1 MTAFR
6 INLMREIV
14 PPPARRARI
23 FLLFVA
29 YVVLFGIIATF
40 AAWRLTVKIVELQGR
55 RHGMDLQERWFRQ
68 KYPDVASFGEYAD
81 DLRLG
86 LDHCDAQLAGIAEVI
101 SRRCDLPPLLLS
113 ILQPM
118 TPGMRMGSFSIDREK
133 KSFGFEV
140 SVPAATFE
148 RRRQGDADIMTS
160 WNEHPV
166 LRTRLKSIVLIGSR
180 RARGPT
186 GFEYALTF
194 SGVMKDARATPEP

>member
-6 INLMREIV
+6 INLIREIA
-14 PPPARRARI
+14 PPPVRRMRI
-23 FLLFVA
+23 FLLVVA
-29 YVVLFGIIATF
+29 YVAVFGVLSALV
-40 AAWRLTVKIVELQGR
+40 AWRLTARIVELQGR
-55 RHGMDLQERWFRQ
+55 RQAMAIQAKWFRH
-68 KYPDVASFGEYAD
+68 KYPDVASFEEYAD
-81 DLRLG
+81 DVRLG
-86 LDHCDAQLAGIAEVI
+86 LEHCEAQLTGIGEVI
-101 SRRCDLPPLLLS
+101 GRRIDLPPVLLA

-148 RRRQGDADIMTS
+148 RRRTGDADIMTA
-160 WNEHPV
+160 WNEDPV

-186 GFEYALTF
+186 GFEYVLTF
-194 SGVMKDARATPEP
+194 SGAMKDGRTTAEP

>member
-6 INLMREIV
+6 INLIREIA
-14 PPPARRARI
+14 PPPARRKRI
-23 FLLFVA
+23 FLLLVV
-29 YVVLFGIIATF
+29 YVSVFGVLAAL
-40 AAWRLTVKIVELQGR
+40 AAWRLTVRIVELHGR
-55 RHGMDLQERWFRQ
+55 RQAMALQEKWFRQ
-68 KYPDVASFGEYAD
+68 KYPDVASFEEYAD
-81 DLRLG
+81 DVRLG
-86 LDHCDAQLAGIAEVI
+86 LEHCEAQLAGIGDVI
-101 SRRCDLPPLLLS
+101 GRRTDLPPVLLA

-148 RRRQGDADIMTS
+148 RRRQGDADIMTA
-160 WNEHPV
+160 WNEDPV

-186 GFEYALTF
+186 GFEYVLTL
-194 SGVMKDARATPEP
+194 SGVLKDGRGTTEP